1 MRYSALIGNPVE
13 HSVSPSMFKFISRK
27 KYIEYEHLKI
37 NVESKEKLEETIQ
50 AMRTLGFCGFNITI
64 PYKID
69 IVKFI
74 DNIDE
79 SASIINSVNTVK
91 IEKDKFIGFNTD
103 GIAAVQAIENK
114 LCNITADKKVLL
126 IGAGGAARPICYEI
140 YKKTKNIVVMNR
152 YREEAEDMIKNIS
165 KDIKIYELSN
175 KNYITQIQQADIIIN
190 ATPVGMYPNS
200 SEQLL
205 NDSIFEKINN
215 MSKKCFF
222 DVIFN
227 PYETTLLNKA
237 NQYGAKTCSGLYMM
251 IYQILLAFEIWTG
264 IKCDEIDIEE
274 AKKYILDNGYN
285 IEEK

>member
-13 HSVSPSMFKFISRK
+13 HSVSPSMFKFISK
-27 KYIEYEHLKI
+27 KKNIEYGHLKI

-50 AMRTLGFCGFNITI
+50 AMRMLGFCGFNITI

-152 YREEAEDMIKNIS
+152 YREEAEDMIKTIS

-175 KNYITQIQQADIIIN
+175 KNYIAQIQQADIIIN

-200 SEQLL
+200 SEQLFD
-205 NDSIFEKINN
+205 DSIFEKINN

-264 IKCDEIDIEE
+264 TKCDEIDIEE

>member
-1 MRYSALIGNPVE
+1 
-13 HSVSPSMFKFISRK
+13 
-27 KYIEYEHLKI
+27 
-37 NVESKEKLEETIQ
+37 
-50 AMRTLGFCGFNITI
+50 MRTLGFCGFNITI

-91 IEKDKFIGFNTD
+91 IEKDKFIGLNTD

>member
-27 KYIEYEHLKI
+27 KNIEYEHLKI

-114 LCNITADKKVLL
+114 LCNITTDKKVLL

-152 YREEAEDMIKNIS
+152 YREEAEDMIKTIS

-175 KNYITQIQQADIIIN
+175 KNYITQIQ
-190 ATPVGMYPNS
+190 
-200 SEQLL
+200 
-205 NDSIFEKINN
+205 
-215 MSKKCFF
+215 
-222 DVIFN
+222 
-227 PYETTLLNKA
+227 
-237 NQYGAKTCSGLYMM
+237 
-251 IYQILLAFEIWTG
+251 
-264 IKCDEIDIEE
+264 
-274 AKKYILDNGYN
+274 
-285 IEEK
+285 